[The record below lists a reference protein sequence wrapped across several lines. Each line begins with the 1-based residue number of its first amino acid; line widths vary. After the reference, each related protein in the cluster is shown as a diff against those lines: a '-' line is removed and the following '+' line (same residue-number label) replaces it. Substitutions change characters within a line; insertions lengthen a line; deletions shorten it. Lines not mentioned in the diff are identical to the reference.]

1 MTSQPGVDGGIYNT
15 STQTNIYLDVMD
27 IIESIPVSVYALP
40 TCGVSLPLQIQH
52 SRISLTQHSKC
63 VSVPS

>member
-1 MTSQPGVDGGIYNT
+1 MPGVDGGIYNT

-40 TCGVSLPLQIQH
+40 TCGVSLPLRIQH

-63 VSVPS
+63 VSAPS